1 MPEAFDK
8 LQPFSFAGHKFPYK
22 SYSIRGGIRDHV
34 HEYPHS
40 PGGAPEKLG
49 RKLYEIQVNGIFL
62 EEKAMQASQRARYGA
77 QLFLAQV
84 NGLRALFEDQV
95 TDSLVIPHVGSI
107 KAYAIGWEEKAD
119 TRNRSGI
126 EVDMTFRED
135 QEGAFVFEVLQLGP
149 TTLPERVD
157 TLDDV
162 RARLYAGRQ
171 EPSLFAQINTVANSL
186 LAIKDQNDL
195 YGSLIASKIYS
206 LSALLGRVD
215 TEVDDMNDPD
225 NLELLEA
232 VHALWDAVN
241 QLGNDMQSKSV
252 DLRNFTVPLL
262 MSVTDVSNAIY
273 GNASKATDIMQL
285 NALENP
291 MAIPAGTSV
300 RYYPVAA

>member
-1 MPEAFDK
+1 
-8 LQPFSFAGHKFPYK
+8 
-22 SYSIRGGIRDHV
+22 
-34 HEYPHS
+34 
-40 PGGAPEKLG
+40 
-49 RKLYEIQVNGIFL
+49 
-62 EEKAMQASQRARYGA
+62 
-77 QLFLAQV
+77 
-84 NGLRALFEDQV
+84 
-95 TDSLVIPHVGSI
+95 VGSI

-162 RARLYAGRQ
+162 RARLYAGRT
-171 EPSLFAQINTVANSL
+171 EPGLFAQINTVANSL
-186 LAIKDQNDL
+186 LAIKDQNAL

-215 TEVDDMNDPD
+215 TEVGDMNDPD

-241 QLGNDMQSKSV
+241 RLGNDMQSKSV
-252 DLRNFTVPLL
+252 DLRSFTVPLL

-273 GNASKATDIMQL
+273 GNSSKATDIMQL